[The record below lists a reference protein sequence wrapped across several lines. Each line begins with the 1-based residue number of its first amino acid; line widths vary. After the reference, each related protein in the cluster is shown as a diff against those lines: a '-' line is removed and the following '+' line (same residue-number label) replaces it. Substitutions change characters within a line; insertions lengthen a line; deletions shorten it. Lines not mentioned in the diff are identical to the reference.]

1 MITKLGPKRE
11 TSGEPSSL
19 YFRTYWMS
27 TLEPLGF
34 ALAGLFVLNVLLRLG
49 RTCVRSAKVMPWVWK
64 RSLPAPLSST
74 GSRTSQ
80 KLLDLLAMGLAKFA
94 ERPLRVEP
102 FEGGKDLDAA
112 GVSSALSAAMTRIG
126 SLRRS
131 GVDSVTAPVA
141 ASSALDAIA
150 GGVKAA
156 PAGGEL
162 AAALLRL
169 GWWLLARGEL
179 QLSGRV
185 LESEAA
191 GPGLAL
197 TIATASGRTIERL
210 TVWAS
215 EFEPMLGESSDKHAE
230 TDRLMCIAT
239 AGAVWTHFTILFDI
253 WHLGEKDLRELLQ
266 TAVWRSYAFMQ
277 VGLEG
282 KDHRGP
288 DLTRALYARAVDAD
302 PYNSVAQFNLASLE
316 LDDAWFEDVRGAG
329 LLRLQRVH
337 DELDGDKLLDW
348 APRESPADRFE
359 RERALLDR
367 DPLHYQ
373 VAYKRGACK
382 LNEDV
387 LADSELEVDQDG
399 STAHKRLVPAD
410 AGDLATHLC
419 DLEETLQVLHVCD
432 SRRWPVA
439 GSKAWREL
447 RQMLS
452 AVEGTMLVL
461 WAMVA
466 ARVGRADGTMWSADE
481 LNEPGRLS
489 GSDGL
494 SEPHVS
500 SESDRAGDHPD
511 GGACEQRSIV
521 IERLRKGTLVPGA
534 AIHFARGNH
543 VWRTSRTRLNLACW
557 YADRE
562 MLSEAL
568 RELELGLE
576 CGGEMARRRMRDPQ
590 LRQVRAVCA
599 EDWEKLL
606 LRYVPGRREAREA
619 TENGRGP
626 LDPAFL
632 PKPRAAVSGSR
643 SSRG

>member
-1 MITKLGPKRE
+1 
-11 TSGEPSSL
+11 
-19 YFRTYWMS
+19 MS

-34 ALAGLFVLNVLLRLG
+34 ALAGLLALNVFLRLA

-74 GSRTSQ
+74 GSHPSQ

-102 FEGGKDLDAA
+102 FEGGKDVDAA
-112 GVSSALSAAMTRIG
+112 GASSALSAAMARIG

-185 LESEAA
+185 LESEVA

-210 TVWAS
+210 TVWAW
-215 EFEPMLGESSDKHAE
+215 EFEPALGGGPGKHAE

-239 AGAVWTHFTILFDI
+239 AGAVWTHFTILGDI
-253 WHLGEKDLRELLQ
+253 WHLGEKDLRELLK

-302 PYNSVAQFNLASLE
+302 PHNSVAQFNLASLE

-337 DELDGDKLLDW
+337 DELDGDELLDCTL
-348 APRESPADRFE
+348 RESPTDRFD

-373 VAYKRGACK
+373 VAYKRGACR

-387 LADSELEVDQDG
+387 LADSKQKVDRDDPT
-399 STAHKRLVPAD
+399 SRRRLVPPD
-410 AGDLATHLC
+410 AGDLATHLR
-419 DLEETLQVLHVCD
+419 DLEETLQILHVCD
-432 SRRWPVA
+432 AQTWPAA

-466 ARVGRADGTMWSADE
+466 ARAGHADGTMWSADA
-481 LNEPGRLS
+481 
-489 GSDGL
+489 L
-494 SEPHVS
+494 SEPAGLS
-500 SESDRAGDHPD
+500 GPDESSGPGELSESRRPSEPHTLSAADRVGNRSD
-511 GGACEQRSIV
+511 GGSCEQRSIV
-521 IERLRKGTLVPGA
+521 IERLREGTLTPGA
-534 AIHFARGNH
+534 AVHFARGNH

-576 CGGEMARRRMRDPQ
+576 SGGEVAARRMLDPQ
-590 LRQVRAVCA
+590 LRKVCA
-599 EDWEKLL
+599 ACTEDWEKLL

-619 TENGRGP
+619 TEDGRSP
-626 LDPAFL
+626 LDPTFL
-632 PKPRAAVSGSR
+632 PKPRAPVGGSR
-643 SSRG
+643 G

>member
-1 MITKLGPKRE
+1 
-11 TSGEPSSL
+11 
-19 YFRTYWMS
+19 MS

-34 ALAGLFVLNVLLRLG
+34 ALAGLFVLNVLLRLA
-49 RTCVRSAKVMPWVWK
+49 RTCVRSAKIMPWVWK
-64 RSLPAPLSST
+64 WSLPASLSST
-74 GSRTSQ
+74 GSRPSRR
-80 KLLDLLAMGLAKFA
+80 LLTLLALGLAKFA

-102 FEGGKDLDAA
+102 FEGGKEVDAA

-185 LESEAA
+185 LESESA

-210 TVWAS
+210 TVWAW
-215 EFEPMLGESSDKHAE
+215 EFEPQLGEGSGKYAE
-230 TDRLMCIAT
+230 ADQLMCIAT
-239 AGAVWTHFTILFDI
+239 AGAVWTHFTILGDI

-282 KDHRGP
+282 KDHRSP

-302 PYNSVAQFNLASLE
+302 PHNSVAQFNLASLE

-337 DELDGDKLLDW
+337 DELDGDELLDC
-348 APRESPADRFE
+348 APHDTSVAWFE
-359 RERALLDR
+359 RECALLDR

-382 LNEDV
+382 LNQDV
-387 LADSELEVDQDG
+387 LDDSEREV
-399 STAHKRLVPAD
+399 AHNGAAGRPELGVAD
-410 AGDLATHLC
+410 AEDLATHLR
-419 DLEETLQVLHVCD
+419 DLEETLQILHACER
-432 SRRWPVA
+432 RRWPAA

-466 ARVGRADGTMWSADE
+466 ARTGRADGSAWSADE
-481 LNEPGRLS
+481 LGEP
-489 GSDGL
+489 DGL
-494 SEPHVS
+494 
-500 SESDRAGDHPD
+500 
-511 GGACEQRSIV
+511 GGAERSTV
-521 IERLRKGTLVPGA
+521 IEGLCAGTMVPGA
-534 AIHFARGNH
+534 AIQFARSNH

-576 CGGEMARRRMRDPQ
+576 CGGETARRRMHDPQ
-590 LRQVRAVCA
+590 LRKVRAACD

-606 LRYVPGRREAREA
+606 LRYVPGRREQRELA
-619 TENGRGP
+619 ENGRHP
-626 LDPAFL
+626 LDAAFL
-632 PKPRAAVSGSR
+632 PKPRAPVGGGSR
-643 SSRG
+643 G

>member
-1 MITKLGPKRE
+1 
-11 TSGEPSSL
+11 
-19 YFRTYWMS
+19 MS

-34 ALAGLFVLNVLLRLG
+34 ALAGLLVLNVLLRLA
-49 RTCVRSAKVMPWVWK
+49 RTGVRSARVMPWVWK
-64 RSLPAPLSST
+64 RSLPDPLGST
-74 GSRTSQ
+74 GSRPGQ
-80 KLLDLLAMGLAKFA
+80 KLLALLAIGLAKFA

-102 FEGGKDLDAA
+102 FEGGKDVDAA

-162 AAALLRL
+162 AAGLLRL

-185 LESEAA
+185 LESDAA

-197 TIATASGRTIERL
+197 TIATASGRTVERL
-210 TVWAS
+210 TVWAW
-215 EFEPMLGESSDKHAE
+215 EFEPVLGESPSKHAE

-239 AGAVWTHFTILFDI
+239 AGAVWTHFTILSDI

-282 KDHRGP
+282 KDHRSP

-302 PYNSVAQFNLASLE
+302 PHNVVAQFNLASLE
-316 LDDAWFEDVRGAG
+316 LDDAWFKDVRGAG

-337 DELDGDKLLDW
+337 DELDGETLLSC
-348 APRESPADRFE
+348 APHQSSADRLK
-359 RERALLDR
+359 REQALLDR

-373 VAYKRGACK
+373 VAYKRGASK
-382 LNEDV
+382 LNEEV
-387 LADSELEVDQDG
+387 VAEAKREAGHEGCAATCEL
-399 STAHKRLVPAD
+399 LPAD
-410 AGDLATHLC
+410 ASDIAMHLC
-419 DLEETLQVLHVCD
+419 ELEETLQVLHICD
-432 SRRWPVA
+432 ERRWPA
-439 GSKAWREL
+439 ASSKAWREL

-452 AVEGTMLVL
+452 AIEGTMLVL

-466 ARVGRADGTMWSADE
+466 ARAGRVDGSAWPAQE
-481 LNEPGRLS
+481 LRDPGKPGRLDS
-489 GSDGL
+489 
-494 SEPHVS
+494 
-500 SESDRAGDHPD
+500 
-511 GGACEQRSIV
+511 ACEQRDQV
-521 IERLRKGTLVPGA
+521 IERLWEQSLTPGA
-534 AIHFARGNH
+534 AVHFARSNH

-557 YADRE
+557 YAD
-562 MLSEAL
+562 LKLPSYAL

-576 CGGEMARRRMRDPQ
+576 CGGQAAGRRINDPQ
-590 LRQVRAVCA
+590 LRKVRAACA
-599 EDWEKLL
+599 EEWAKLVR
-606 LRYVPGRREAREA
+606 RYTPKHTAA
-619 TENGRGP
+619 SENGRRRLYPDQVP
-626 LDPAFL
+626 LP
-632 PKPRAAVSGSR
+632 
-643 SSRG
+643 

>member
-1 MITKLGPKRE
+1 
-11 TSGEPSSL
+11 
-19 YFRTYWMS
+19 MS

-34 ALAGLFVLNVLLRLG
+34 ALAGLLLLNALLRIS
-49 RTCVRSAKVMPWVWK
+49 RTGVRSRWVMPWVWK
-64 RSLPAPLSST
+64 RSLPDSLSST
-74 GSRTSQ
+74 GRHPR
-80 KLLDLLAMGLAKFA
+80 KRLLALVAMGLSKFA

-102 FEGGKDLDAA
+102 FEGGQDVDAA

-185 LESEAA
+185 LESESA

-210 TVWAS
+210 TVWAW
-215 EFEPMLGESSDKHAE
+215 EFEPQLGEGSGKYAE
-230 TDRLMCIAT
+230 ADQLMCIAT
-239 AGAVWTHFTILFDI
+239 AGAVWTHFTILGDI

-288 DLTRALYARAVDAD
+288 ELTRALYARAVDAD
-302 PYNSVAQFNLASLE
+302 PHNSVAQFNLASLE

-337 DELDGDKLLDW
+337 DELDGDELLDW
-348 APRESPADRFE
+348 AQHDTSVAWLE
-359 RERALLDR
+359 RECALLDR

-382 LNEDV
+382 LNQDV
-387 LADSELEVDQDG
+387 LVDSEREV
-399 STAHKRLVPAD
+399 AHKGAAVRPELGAAD
-410 AGDLATHLC
+410 ADDLATHLR
-419 DLEETLQVLHVCD
+419 DLEETLQILHACE
-432 SRRWPVA
+432 RRSWPAA

-466 ARVGRADGTMWSADE
+466 ARTGRAEGSAWSAGE
-481 LNEPGRLS
+481 LGEPVELGETAGLAGTARSSVPRDSS
-489 GSDGL
+489 GSDTVEEPSGDGL
-494 SEPHVS
+494 CKQ
-500 SESDRAGDHPD
+500 RAV
-511 GGACEQRSIV
+511 V
-521 IERLRKGTLVPGA
+521 IEALRAGTLVPGA
-534 AIHFARGNH
+534 AIQFARSNH

-576 CGGEMARRRMRDPQ
+576 SGGETARRRMHDPQ
-590 LRQVRAVCA
+590 LRKVRAACA

-606 LRYVPGRREAREA
+606 LRYVPGRREQRELA
-619 TENGRGP
+619 ENGRHP
-626 LDPAFL
+626 LDTAFL
-632 PKPRAAVSGSR
+632 PKLRAPVGGGSR
-643 SSRG
+643 G

>member
-1 MITKLGPKRE
+1 
-11 TSGEPSSL
+11 
-19 YFRTYWMS
+19 MS

-34 ALAGLFVLNVLLRLG
+34 VLAGLFVLNVLLRLA
-49 RTCVRSAKVMPWVWK
+49 RTCVRGAKVMPWVWK
-64 RSLPAPLSST
+64 RSLPAPLSAT
-74 GSRTSQ
+74 GSRPSQ
-80 KLLDLLAMGLAKFA
+80 KLLALLALGLAKFA

-102 FEGGKDLDAA
+102 FEGGKDVDAA

-197 TIATASGRTIERL
+197 TVATASGRTIERL
-210 TVWAS
+210 TVWAW
-215 EFEPMLGESSDKHAE
+215 EFEPALGGSPSEHAE

-239 AGAVWTHFTILFDI
+239 AGAVWTHFTILSDI
-253 WHLGEKDLRELLQ
+253 WHLGEMDLRELLQ

-302 PYNSVAQFNLASLE
+302 PHNSVAQFNLASLE

-337 DELDGDKLLDW
+337 DELDGDELSDC

-387 LADSELEVDQDG
+387 LADSEREVDHDG
-399 STAHKRLVPAD
+399 SPSHRRLVPAD
-410 AGDLATHLC
+410 AHDLATHLR

-432 SRRWPVA
+432 ARTWPAA

-461 WAMVA
+461 WAMVT
-466 ARVGRADGTMWSADE
+466 ARAGRADGTMWLGDE
-481 LNEPGRLS
+481 LSDSAELS
-489 GSDGL
+489 EQASDGG
-494 SEPHVS
+494 P
-500 SESDRAGDHPD
+500 
-511 GGACEQRSIV
+511 CEQRSIV
-521 IERLRKGTLVPGA
+521 IERLREGMLTPGA
-534 AIHFARGNH
+534 AVHFARGNH

-576 CGGEMARRRMRDPQ
+576 SGGEMAARRMLDPQ
-590 LRQVRAVCA
+590 LRKVRSACA

-619 TENGRGP
+619 TENDRGP
-626 LDPAFL
+626 LDPTFL
-632 PKPRAAVSGSR
+632 PKPRAPVRGSR
-643 SSRG
+643 G

>member
-1 MITKLGPKRE
+1 
-11 TSGEPSSL
+11 
-19 YFRTYWMS
+19 MS

-34 ALAGLFVLNVLLRLG
+34 ALAGLLALNVFLRAA

-64 RSLPAPLSST
+64 HSLPAPLNST
-74 GSRTSQ
+74 GSHPSQ
-80 KLLDLLAMGLAKFA
+80 KLLTGLALGLAKFS

-102 FEGGKDLDAA
+102 FEGGKDVDAA

-210 TVWAS
+210 TVWAW
-215 EFEPMLGESSDKHAE
+215 EFEPILGESSSKQAE

-239 AGAVWTHFTILFDI
+239 AGAVWTHFTILSDI
-253 WHLGEKDLRELLQ
+253 WHLGERDLRELLQ

-282 KDHRGP
+282 KDHRGL

-337 DELDGDKLLDW
+337 DELDGDEILDC
-348 APRESPADRFE
+348 APSASPADRRD
-359 RERALLDR
+359 RERALLGR

-382 LNEDV
+382 LNDYV
-387 LADSELEVDQDG
+387 LADSEREVEREAIHKGEKDGGMDGKPDVRHDG
-399 STAHKRLVPAD
+399 SAPHRKLVPAD
-410 AGDLATHLC
+410 AGDLATHLR
-419 DLEETLQVLHVCD
+419 DLEETLQVLHICD
-432 SRRWPVA
+432 SRTWPAA

-452 AVEGTMLVL
+452 AIEGTMLVL
-461 WAMVA
+461 WAMIA
-466 ARVGRADGTMWSADE
+466 ARAGRADGTAWSADE
-481 LNEPGRLS
+481 LNEPQMS
-489 GSDGL
+489 GELDGL
-494 SEPHVS
+494 GGPVGGVPGDR
-500 SESDRAGDHPD
+500 SDDSP
-511 GGACEQRSIV
+511 CEQRSNV
-521 IERLRKGTLVPGA
+521 IARLRDGTLVPGE
-534 AIHFARGNH
+534 AIHFASSNH

-576 CGGEMARRRMRDPQ
+576 CGGEMARRRMHDPQ
-590 LRQVRAVCA
+590 LRKVRTVCA

-606 LRYVPGRREAREA
+606 LRYLPGRREETDVRESS
-619 TENGRGP
+619 RRP
-626 LDPAFL
+626 LDSAFL
-632 PKPRAAVSGSR
+632 PKPRMPSGSR
-643 SSRG
+643 SG

>member
-1 MITKLGPKRE
+1 
-11 TSGEPSSL
+11 
-19 YFRTYWMS
+19 MS

-34 ALAGLFVLNVLLRLG
+34 ALAGLFVLNVLLRLA

-64 RSLPAPLSST
+64 RSLPASLSST
-74 GSRTSQ
+74 GSRPSQ
-80 KLLDLLAMGLAKFA
+80 KLLDLLAIGLAKFA

-102 FEGGKDLDAA
+102 FEGGKDVDAA

-210 TVWAS
+210 TVWAW
-215 EFEPMLGESSDKHAE
+215 EFEPALGESPSKHAE

-239 AGAVWTHFTILFDI
+239 AGAVWTHFTILSDI

-302 PYNSVAQFNLASLE
+302 PHNSVAQFNLASLE

-337 DELDGDKLLDW
+337 DDLDGDEMSDC

-359 RERALLDR
+359 REQALLDR

-387 LADSELEVDQDG
+387 LADSEQEVDHDG
-399 STAHKRLVPAD
+399 STSHRRLVPPDAD
-410 AGDLATHLC
+410 DLATHLR

-432 SRRWPVA
+432 ARRWPAA

-466 ARVGRADGTMWSADE
+466 ARAGRADGTMWPADE
-481 LNEPGRLS
+481 LSDSAEVSEDR
-489 GSDGL
+489 SDGG
-494 SEPHVS
+494 P
-500 SESDRAGDHPD
+500 
-511 GGACEQRSIV
+511 CEQRSIV
-521 IERLRKGTLVPGA
+521 IEHLREGTLTPSA
-534 AIHFARGNH
+534 AVHFARGNH

-562 MLSEAL
+562 LPSEAL

-576 CGGEMARRRMRDPQ
+576 SGGEMAGRRMLDPQ
-590 LRQVRAVCA
+590 LRKVCVA
-599 EDWEKLL
+599 CPEAWEKLL
-606 LRYVPGRREAREA
+606 LRYMPGRREAPED
-619 TENGRGP
+619 TKNGRCP
-626 LDPAFL
+626 IDPAFL
-632 PKPRAAVSGSR
+632 PKPLAPVRR
-643 SSRG
+643 

>member
-1 MITKLGPKRE
+1 
-11 TSGEPSSL
+11 
-19 YFRTYWMS
+19 MS

-34 ALAGLFVLNVLLRLG
+34 ALAGLLALNVFLRVA

-64 RSLPAPLSST
+64 RSLPAPLGST
-74 GSRTSQ
+74 GSHPSQ

-102 FEGGKDLDAA
+102 FEGGKDVDAA

-210 TVWAS
+210 TVWAW
-215 EFEPMLGESSDKHAE
+215 EFEPVLGERPGNHAE
-230 TDRLMCIAT
+230 TDRLMCIAI
-239 AGAVWTHFTILFDI
+239 AGAVWTHFTILGDI
-253 WHLGEKDLRELLQ
+253 WHLGEKDLRESLQ

-302 PYNSVAQFNLASLE
+302 PHNSVAQFNLASLE

-337 DELDGDKLLDW
+337 DELDGDELLDC

-387 LADSELEVDQDG
+387 VADAEQDVAQNDLT
-399 STAHKRLVPAD
+399 SHRRLVPAD
-410 AGDLATHLC
+410 AGDLATHLR
-419 DLEETLQVLHVCD
+419 DLEETLQVLHACD
-432 SRRWPVA
+432 RRTWPA
-439 GSKAWREL
+439 ARSKAWREL

-461 WAMVA
+461 WAIVA
-466 ARVGRADGTMWSADE
+466 ARAGRADGTMWLSDE
-481 LNEPGRLS
+481 LSDSAEVSEQAEVSEPTEVNEQAEVSGVESIVPG
-489 GSDGL
+489 GP
-494 SEPHVS
+494 SEPHAS
-500 SESDRAGDHPD
+500 SGSDRAGDRSGSGP
-511 GGACEQRSIV
+511 CEQRSIV
-521 IERLRKGTLVPGA
+521 IERLREGALVPGA
-534 AIHFARGNH
+534 AVLFARSNH

-557 YADRE
+557 YADRG

-590 LRQVRAVCA
+590 LRKVRSSCA

-606 LRYVPGRREAREA
+606 LRYVPGGHEAREA
-619 TENGRGP
+619 SENGRQP
-626 LDPAFL
+626 PRFHAFL
-632 PKPRAAVSGSR
+632 PKPRAPVSGSR
-643 SSRG
+643 G

>member
-1 MITKLGPKRE
+1 
-11 TSGEPSSL
+11 
-19 YFRTYWMS
+19 MS

-34 ALAGLFVLNVLLRLG
+34 VLAGLLVLNVFLRVA

-64 RSLPAPLSST
+64 HSLPAPLSST
-74 GSRTSQ
+74 GSRQSQ
-80 KLLDLLAMGLAKFA
+80 KLLTVLALGLAKFS

-102 FEGGKDLDAA
+102 FEGGKDVDAA

-185 LESEAA
+185 LDSEAA

-210 TVWAS
+210 TVWAW
-215 EFEPMLGESSDKHAE
+215 EFEPVLGESPSKHAE

-239 AGAVWTHFTILFDI
+239 AGAVWTHFTILSDI
-253 WHLGEKDLRELLQ
+253 WHLGEGDLRELLQ

-282 KDHRGP
+282 KDHRGL

-302 PYNSVAQFNLASLE
+302 PHNLVAQFNLASLE

-337 DELDGDKLLDW
+337 DELDGDEQLDC
-348 APRESPADRFE
+348 APSASPAGRLD
-359 RERALLDR
+359 RERALLGR

-387 LADSELEVDQDG
+387 LADSEREAGQDG
-399 STAHKRLVPAD
+399 EQEAIHKGEKDGGHNGKLDVRHDGSAAYRKLVPVD
-410 AGDLATHLC
+410 AGDLATHLR
-419 DLEETLQVLHVCD
+419 DLEET
-432 SRRWPVA
+432 
-439 GSKAWREL
+439 EI
-447 RQMLS
+447 
-452 AVEGTMLVL
+452 
-461 WAMVA
+461 
-466 ARVGRADGTMWSADE
+466 GR
-481 LNEPGRLS
+481 
-489 GSDGL
+489 
-494 SEPHVS
+494 
-500 SESDRAGDHPD
+500 
-511 GGACEQRSIV
+511 
-521 IERLRKGTLVPGA
+521 
-534 AIHFARGNH
+534 
-543 VWRTSRTRLNLACW
+543 
-557 YADRE
+557 
-562 MLSEAL
+562 
-568 RELELGLE
+568 
-576 CGGEMARRRMRDPQ
+576 
-590 LRQVRAVCA
+590 
-599 EDWEKLL
+599 
-606 LRYVPGRREAREA
+606 
-619 TENGRGP
+619 
-626 LDPAFL
+626 
-632 PKPRAAVSGSR
+632 
-643 SSRG
+643 

>member
-1 MITKLGPKRE
+1 
-11 TSGEPSSL
+11 
-19 YFRTYWMS
+19 MS

-34 ALAGLFVLNVLLRLG
+34 ALAGLLALNVFLRVA
-49 RTCVRSAKVMPWVWK
+49 RTCARSAKVMPWVWK

-102 FEGGKDLDAA
+102 FEGGKDVDAA

-197 TIATASGRTIERL
+197 TIATASGGTIERL
-210 TVWAS
+210 TVWAW
-215 EFEPMLGESSDKHAE
+215 EFEPALGGSPSEHAE

-239 AGAVWTHFTILFDI
+239 AGAVWTHFTILSDI
-253 WHLGEKDLRELLQ
+253 WHLGENDLRELLQ

-282 KDHRGP
+282 KDHRGR

-302 PYNSVAQFNLASLE
+302 PHNSVAQFNLASLE

-337 DELDGDKLLDW
+337 DELDGDELPDY
-348 APRESPADRFE
+348 APRESQADRFE

-382 LNEDV
+382 LNEGV
-387 LADSELEVDQDG
+387 LADSDQAVDHDG
-399 STAHKRLVPAD
+399 STSRRRLVPPD
-410 AGDLATHLC
+410 AEDLAIHLC
-419 DLEETLQVLHVCD
+419 DLEETLQILHVCD
-432 SRRWPVA
+432 ARTWPAA

-452 AVEGTMLVL
+452 AIEGTMLVL

-466 ARVGRADGTMWSADE
+466 ARAGRANGTMWLADE
-481 LNEPGRLS
+481 LSDSAELREQAEVSGLAEVSGQAEVSSAESSVPGGPS
-489 GSDGL
+489 K
-494 SEPHVS
+494 PHVPS
-500 SESDRAGDHPD
+500 GPDRAGDRS
-511 GGACEQRSIV
+511 GGGPC
-521 IERLRKGTLVPGA
+521 ERLQEGTLTPGA
-534 AIHFARGNH
+534 AVHFARGNH
-543 VWRTSRTRLNLACW
+543 VWRTGRTRLNLACW

-562 MLSEAL
+562 MLPEAL

-576 CGGEMARRRMRDPQ
+576 SGGEMASRRMRDPQ
-590 LRQVRAVCA
+590 LRKVSAECP

-606 LRYVPGRREAREA
+606 LRYVPGRREGREA

-626 LDPAFL
+626 LDPTFL
-632 PKPRAAVSGSR
+632 PKPRAPVSGSR
-643 SSRG
+643 G